1 MRDLEPSRT
10 KGHRGGDM
18 RGGAAAHSSGGRA
31 AVATY
36 YRRRKVVHSVGRG
49 GEGVNQ
55 EGACKAR

>member
-1 MRDLEPSRT
+1 
-10 KGHRGGDM
+10 M

-36 YRRRKVVHSVGRG
+36 YRRRKAVHSVGRG

-55 EGACKAR
+55 KGACKAR

>member
-1 MRDLEPSRT
+1 MRE
-10 KGHRGGDM
+10 
-18 RGGAAAHSSGGRA
+18 GAAAHSSGGRA
-31 AVATY
+31 TVATY